1 LPHRKISQQLAFE
14 QVGSAHGEL
23 KALTHPPKN
32 IAVRGDNALNGWWF
46 LGARQEALMSQPW
59 PGRLGQD

>member
-23 KALTHPPKN
+23 KALTHLQKN

-46 LGARQEALMSQPW
+46 LGARQEAWMSQPW
-59 PGRLGQD
+59 PARLG

>member
-23 KALTHPPKN
+23 KALTHLQKN
-32 IAVRGDNALNGWWF
+32 IAVRGDNAINGWWF
-46 LGARQEALMSQPW
+46 LGGRQATSMSQRLPGQ
-59 PGRLGQD
+59 PGRD